1 MRTLVTGGASG
12 LGKAI
17 VELLASHAD
26 NFVYFTYNKN
36 IEEAQKLKEAYAN
49 VEAIQV
55 DFTDMQSVDALV
67 DKIPSL
73 SLDALVNNAWVGN
86 PNGTYFHKT
95 DIEDFERSCRYN
107 VLPLVKITQAC
118 ISRFRKQKQG
128 KIVTVLTSYLINL
141 PPMGFSV
148 YASTKACIEQ
158 LAKCWCKENVR
169 FGITSNCVSPE
180 YMLTGFAHVDERI
193 IEQMEHDHPLKKL
206 LHPQEV
212 AEVVGMLL
220 TSSVQLNGVN
230 IPVNA
235 AQNILK

>member
-1 MRTLVTGGASG
+1 MRILITGGSSG

-17 VELLASHAD
+17 VERCASHAD
-26 NFVYFTYNKN
+26 NYVYFTYNSKW
-36 IEEAQKLKEAYAN
+36 EEAERLEQAYDN
-49 VEAIQV
+49 VEALQV
-55 DFTDMQSVDALV
+55 DFTDMSSVDAFAE
-67 DKIPSL
+67 KIPSL
-73 SLDALVNNAWVGN
+73 CLEALVNNAWVGN

-95 DIEDFERSCRYN
+95 PIEDFEHSYRYN
-107 VLPLVKITQAC
+107 VLPLVKTTQAC
-118 ISRFRKQKQG
+118 IAHFRKQKKG

-158 LAKCWCKENVR
+158 LSKCWCKENVR

-180 YMLTGFAHVDERI
+180 YMQTSFSQVDERI
-193 IEQMEHDHPLKKL
+193 IEQMEHDHPLKQL
-206 LHPQEV
+206 LQPQEV
-212 AEVVGMLL
+212 AEIVEMLL
-220 TSSVQLNGVN
+220 LSPTQLNCVN

>member
-17 VELLASHAD
+17 VELLASYAD
-26 NFVYFTYNKN
+26 NYVYFTYNKN

-67 DKIPSL
+67 DKIPAL

-95 DIEDFERSCRYN
+95 DIEDFERSYKHN

-128 KIVTVLTSYLINL
+128 RIVTVLTSYLINL

-148 YASTKACIEQ
+148 YASTKAYIEQ

>member
-1 MRTLVTGGASG
+1 MRILVTGGSSG

-17 VELLASHAD
+17 VELCASHED
-26 NFVYFTYNKN
+26 NYVYFTYNNKV
-36 IEEAQKLKEAYAN
+36 EEAQKLKEACAN
-49 VEAIQV
+49 VEAIQL
-55 DFTDMQSVDALV
+55 DFTNMASVDAFV
-67 DKIPSL
+67 EQIPSL

-95 DIEDFERSCRYN
+95 DIEDFDRSYRHN

-118 ISRFRKQKQG
+118 IACFRKQKKG
-128 KIVTVLTSYLINL
+128 KIVTVLTSSLINL
-141 PPMGFSV
+141 PPMGYSV

-158 LAKCWCKENVR
+158 LSKCWCKENAR

-180 YMLTGFAHVDERI
+180 YMLTSFAHVDERV

-206 LHPQEV
+206 LRPQEV

-220 TSSVQLNGVN
+220 SSPMQLNGVN